1 MYGFYRVACG
11 VPSLKLAE
19 PMENAKEI
27 EKLISKADNKKVCA
41 ILFPEMALTGYTVS
55 DIFYNSTLYKE
66 QNRAME
72 YLLECSRDT
81 DIVIVLGIMLNIDER
96 LYNCAALIQNGEIKG
111 IVPKQHLPM
120 RREFYEKR
128 HFSDFR
134 NVKDLKSV
142 KYLGRDIPFGTSMIF
157 SDYEGFVAGIEI
169 CEDLWALNPPSSSL
183 ALSGAKVIF
192 NPSASNELIG
202 KYEYREELVRT
213 QSARTVSA
221 YLYSSSGVGESSTD
235 TVFGGDAMIA
245 EYGSILSRA
254 ERFRFDNQLITAD
267 IDLDRVSS
275 LRKGEGNFCDGGANA
290 RVVEIYKVP
299 QTDEIE
305 RFIDPSPFVPSDESQ
320 KRRRCEEISSIQAY
334 ALIRRLKASY
344 SKKAVI
350 GISGGLD
357 STLALLSTY
366 KAFMIDKRDPK
377 DIIAVTMPGF
387 GTTDRTYSN
396 ALKLC
401 RELGVDLR
409 EIPIGDLAKKEFE
422 AIGYDSNKRDVT
434 YENVQARARTEILMN
449 IANMEGGIVI
459 GTGDLSEIALGW
471 STYNGDHMSMYA
483 INSGIPKTL
492 IRYIIEYFISVYS
505 DIGDVLEDILDT
517 PVSPELLPHDDGE
530 ISQKTEEIVGPY
542 ELHDFF
548 LYHFVKYGFGVCK
561 ILYLAK
567 RAFDGRYS
575 DDEIKKWLRLFI
587 SRFIS
592 QQFKRSCM
600 PDGPKVGTVSLSPRA
615 DWRMPSDIS
624 ARMWIEELEGCGER
638 GDNSY
643 K

>member
-1 MYGFYRVACG
+1 MYGFYRVACA
-11 VPSLKLAE
+11 VPALKPAE
-19 PMENAKEI
+19 PESNVKEM
-27 EKLISKADNKKVCA
+27 EKLLVYACKQGAGV
-41 ILFPEMALTGYTVS
+41 ILFPEMALTGYSVS
-55 DIFYNSTLYKE
+55 DLFYNSTLYSE

-72 YLLECSRDT
+72 YLLGCSKDSNM
-81 DIVIVLGIMLNIDER
+81 VIVLGFMLNVDDR
-96 LYNCAALIQNGEIKG
+96 LYNCAVLIQNGEIKG
-111 IVPKQHLPM
+111 IIPKQHLPM

-128 HFSDFR
+128 HFSDCR
-134 NVKDLKSV
+134 ILSGLQSV
-142 KYLGRDIPFGTSMIF
+142 RYLGREIPLGTSMIF
-157 SDYEGFVAGIEI
+157 SDRVGFVAGIEI
-169 CEDLWALNPPSSSL
+169 CEDLWALNPPSSFL
-183 ALSGAKVIF
+183 ALAGAKVIF

-213 QSARTVSA
+213 QSARCVSA

-245 EYGSILSRA
+245 EYGSVLARG
-254 ERFRFDNQLITAD
+254 ERFRFDNQIITAD
-267 IDLDRVSS
+267 IDLDRISS
-275 LRKGEGNFCDGGANA
+275 LRKSEGNFCDGSADA
-290 RVVEIYKVP
+290 RVIEIGRVP
-299 QTDEIE
+299 QINDTD
-305 RFIDPSPFVPSDESQ
+305 RFIDPSPFVPSDNSQ
-320 KRRRCEEISSIQAY
+320 KMKRCEEITSIQAY
-334 ALIRRLKASY
+334 GLIRRLQASH
-344 SKKAVI
+344 SKKAII

-357 STLALLSTY
+357 STLALLITY
-366 KAFMIDKRDPK
+366 KAFMIDKRDAK

-387 GTTDRTYSN
+387 GTTDRTYTN

-401 RELGVDLR
+401 QELGVDLR
-409 EIPIGDLAKKEFE
+409 EIPIRELAVKEFE
-422 AIGYDSNKRDVT
+422 AIGYDIEKRDVT

-449 IANMEGGIVI
+449 VANMEGGIVI

-492 IRYIIEYFISVYS
+492 IRYIIEYFISVYHN
-505 DIGDVLEDILDT
+505 IEDVLKDILDT
-517 PVSPELLPHDDGE
+517 PVSPELLPHNDGE
-530 ISQKTEEIVGPY
+530 IAQKTEEIVGPY

-548 LYHFVKYGFGVCK
+548 LYHFVKYQFGVCK

-567 RAFDGRYS
+567 KAFGDKYG
-575 DDEIKKWLRLFI
+575 DEIIKKWLRIFI

-600 PDGPKVGTVSLSPRA
+600 PDGPKVGTINLSPRA

-624 ARMWIEELEGCGER
+624 AKMWIEELEECG
-638 GDNSY
+638 